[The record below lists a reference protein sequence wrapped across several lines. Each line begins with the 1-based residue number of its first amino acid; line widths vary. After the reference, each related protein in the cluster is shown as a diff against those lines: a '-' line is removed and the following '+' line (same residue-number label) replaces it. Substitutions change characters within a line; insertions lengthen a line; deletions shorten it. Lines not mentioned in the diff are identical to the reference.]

1 MTAVTTP
8 RSTAHTVCECES
20 HSINKDYDV
29 WLHRVVGVAC
39 NLVRLGVGG
48 GNPNAHVK
56 RRLNKDF
63 VGVFGEIIN
72 RAVC

>member
-1 MTAVTTP
+1 MASP
-8 RSTAHTVCECES
+8 CGGRG
-20 HSINKDYDV
+20 
-29 WLHRVVGVAC
+29 LQFGPVGS
-39 NLVRLGVGG
+39 GKGG
-48 GNPNAHVK
+48 GDPNAHVK